1 MLLRTSQVYVKFFTV
16 VIFNKFT
23 RITIHPVQKWALI
36 GTHRFTYNRHF
47 IYIYIKLRHYMRKEQ
62 ISNSVRAQIV
72 PDLCVPMC
80 RVLSHVQLPWPHG
93 LQPTRLVC
101 PRDFPGKNTGVGHHA
116 LIKGIFPIQRSNP
129 QLLFLLH
136 YRWILYPLS
145 HQGSLTYNDPTY
157 GFIHFTN
164 GTKAIC
170 I

>member
-1 MLLRTSQVYVKFFTV
+1 MSNSSLWWYSTSSPGLPFTQS
-16 VIFNKFT
+16 K
-23 RITIHPVQKWALI
+23 
-36 GTHRFTYNRHF
+36 NRLWQAHTGLHTTDI

-62 ISNSVRAQIV
+62 ISNSVRAQMV

-80 RVLSHVQLPWPHG
+80 RVLSHVQLPRPHG

-101 PRDFPGKNTGVGHHA
+101 PRDFPGKNTRVGRHA
-116 LIKGIFPIQRSNP
+116 LIEGIFPTQRSNP

>member
-1 MLLRTSQVYVKFFTV
+1 
-16 VIFNKFT
+16 
-23 RITIHPVQKWALI
+23 
-36 GTHRFTYNRHF
+36 
-47 IYIYIKLRHYMRKEQ
+47 MRKEQ
-62 ISNSVRAQIV
+62 ISNSVRAQMV

-80 RVLSHVQLPWPHG
+80 RVLSHVQLPRPHG

-101 PRDFPGKNTGVGHHA
+101 PRDFPGKNTRVGRHA
-116 LIKGIFPIQRSNP
+116 LIEGIFPTQRSNP